1 MNQII
6 CENEAVLLCTRQ
18 QDGVCILRCR
28 TADPIL
34 RLPETVGALPVV
46 ALGDYLCAAREPDV
60 SQYDVFEVRLT
71 TGEQVSSAPVHDARA
86 IERVVV
92 PRSVQAIGSYAFYNC
107 YNLQAVTVHAGLRS
121 VGHGAFMN
129 CTAFRQVELYA
140 GERDKTCLPDL
151 LGQTSGELLAIL
163 HLPQAE
169 ARLLF
174 PLFNEELEDLGP
186 AHIFQRRIEGAGYAY
201 RQCIQN
207 GVLSFLQYDG
217 AFERLLRI
225 QDYDTAC
232 RVALLRLRWPVG
244 LSAPARADYL
254 ECLRAHAE
262 NAVRTLLDS
271 RDVPGL
277 SALLALGTLDR
288 TGLSTACDLAR
299 QMGQTEA
306 LALLLAALDQTV
318 GRVAPFAQ
326 KTYDL

>member
-34 RLPETVGALPVV
+34 RLPETVGGLPVV

-151 LGQTSGELLAIL
+151 LGQTSGELLAVL

-174 PLFNEELEDLGP
+174 PPFNEELEDLGP

-217 AFERLLRI
+217 ALERLLRI

-232 RVALLRLRWPVG
+232 RVALLRLRWSVG
-244 LSAPARADYL
+244 LSAQAREVYL
-254 ECLRAHAE
+254 ACLREHPTD
-262 NAVRTLLDS
+262 AVRTLLDS

-277 SALLALGTLDR
+277 SALLSFGVLDR
-288 TGLSTACDLAR
+288 SGLSAACDLAR

-306 LALLLAALDQTV
+306 LALLLAALDRAI
-318 GRVAPFAQ
+318 GRAAPCRQ

>member
-34 RLPETVGALPVV
+34 RLPETVGGLPVV

-60 SQYDVFEVRLT
+60 SQYDVFKVRLT

-107 YNLQAVTVHAGLRS
+107 YNLQAVTVYAGLRS

-151 LGQTSGELLAIL
+151 LGQTSGELLAVL

-169 ARLLF
+169 ARLFF
-174 PLFNEELEDLGP
+174 PPFNEELEDLGP

-244 LSAPARADYL
+244 LSAQAREVYL
-254 ECLRAHAE
+254 TCLREHPTD
-262 NAVRTLLDS
+262 AVRTLLDS

-277 SALLALGTLDR
+277 SALLSFGVLDR
-288 TGLSTACDLAR
+288 SGLSAACDLAR

-306 LALLLAALDQTV
+306 LALLLAALDRAI
-318 GRVAPFAQ
+318 GRAAPCRQ

>member
-34 RLPETVGALPVV
+34 RLPETVGGLPVV

-306 LALLLAALDQTV
+306 LALLLAALDRTA
-318 GRVAPFAQ
+318 GRAAPCRQ

>member
-34 RLPETVGALPVV
+34 RLPETVGGLPVV

-60 SQYDVFEVRLT
+60 SQYDVFKVRLT
-71 TGEQVSSAPVHDARA
+71 TGEQVSSAPVHDARG
-86 IERVVV
+86 IERIILPSTV
-92 PRSVQAIGSYAFYNC
+92 RAIGSYAFYNC
-107 YNLQAVTVHAGLRS
+107 YSLQALTVHVGVQS
-121 VGHGAFMN
+121 VGHGALMN
-129 CTAFRQVELYA
+129 CTAFHKIDLYA
-140 GERDKTCLPDL
+140 GEGDRTCLSDL
-151 LGQTSGELLAIL
+151 LGQTSGEISVNL
-163 HLPQAE
+163 HLPNAQ
-169 ARLLF
+169 ARLIF
-174 PLFNEELEDLGP
+174 PPFNEELEDLGP

-207 GVLSFLQYDG
+207 GVLSFLQYDS

-262 NAVRTLLDS
+262 NAVHTLLDS

-288 TGLSTACDLAR
+288 AGLSQACDLAR

-306 LALLLAALDQTV
+306 LALLLAALDRTA
-318 GRVAPFAQ
+318 GRAAPCRQ

>member
-34 RLPETVGALPVV
+34 RLPETVGGLPVV

-60 SQYDVFEVRLT
+60 SQYDVFKVRLT

-140 GERDKTCLPDL
+140 GERDKTCLSDL

-169 ARLLF
+169 ARLFF
-174 PLFNEELEDLGP
+174 PPFNEELEDLGP

-244 LSAPARADYL
+244 LSAQAREVYL
-254 ECLRAHAE
+254 TCLREHPTD
-262 NAVRTLLDS
+262 AVRTLLDS

-277 SALLALGTLDR
+277 SALLSFGVLDR
-288 TGLSTACDLAR
+288 GGLSAACDLAR

-306 LALLLAALDQTV
+306 LALLLAALDRTA
-318 GRVAPFAQ
+318 GRAAPCRQ

>member
-34 RLPETVGALPVV
+34 RLPETVGGLPVV
-46 ALGDYLCAAREPDV
+46 ALGDYLCAEREPDV
-60 SQYDVFEVRLT
+60 SKYDVFKVRLT
-71 TGEQVSSAPVHDARA
+71 TGERISSVPAHNARA
-86 IERVVV
+86 IERVVI
-92 PRSVQAIGSYAFYNC
+92 PSSVHSIGSYAFYNC
-107 YNLQAVTVHAGLRS
+107 YSLRALTVHSGVRA
-121 VGHGAFMN
+121 VGHGALMN
-129 CTAFRQVELYA
+129 CTAFQTIDLYA
-140 GERDKTCLPDL
+140 EEGEKTCLSDL
-151 LGQTSGELLAIL
+151 LGQTSGEIAVDL
-163 HLPQAE
+163 HQKYAE
-169 ARLLF
+169 ARLIF
-174 PLFNEELEDLGP
+174 PPFNEELEDLGP

-217 AFERLLRI
+217 ALERLLRI

-244 LSAPARADYL
+244 LGAQARAAYL
-254 ECLRAHAE
+254 DCLHAHAQA
-262 NAVRTLLDS
+262 AVRGLLEV

-277 SALLALGTLDR
+277 SALLSFGALDQG
-288 TGLSTACDLAR
+288 GLSAACGLAR
-299 QMGQTEA
+299 QMSQTEA
-306 LALLLAALDQTV
+306 LALLLAALDRAI
-318 GRVAPFAQ
+318 GPAAPCRQ

>member
-6 CENEAVLLCTRQ
+6 RENEAILLCTQ
-18 QDGVCILRCR
+18 QDDGVCILRCR
-28 TADPIL
+28 TSDPVISLPDQIL
-34 RLPETVGALPVV
+34 GLPVV
-46 ALGDYLCAAREPDV
+46 TLGDYLCAEREPDL
-60 SQYDVFEVRLT
+60 SQYEVFEVRLT
-71 TGEQVSSAPVHDARA
+71 TGDRIGPEPVHNARG
-86 IERVVV
+86 IERVILPSTV
-92 PRSVQAIGSYAFYNC
+92 RAIGSYAFYNC
-107 YNLQAVTVHAGLRS
+107 YSLQAVTVHAGLRS

-244 LSAPARADYL
+244 LGAQARAAYL
-254 ECLRAHAE
+254 DCLHAHAQA
-262 NAVRTLLDS
+262 AVRGLLEA

-277 SALLALGTLDR
+277 SALLSFGVLDR
-288 TGLSTACDLAR
+288 GGLSAACDLAR

-306 LALLLAALDQTV
+306 LALLLAALDRTA
-318 GRVAPFAQ
+318 GRAAPCRQ

>member
-34 RLPETVGALPVV
+34 RLPETVGGLPVV
-46 ALGDYLCAAREPDV
+46 ALGDYLCAEREPDV
-60 SQYDVFEVRLT
+60 SKYDVFKVRLT
-71 TGEQVSSAPVHDARA
+71 TGERISSVPAHNARA
-86 IERVVV
+86 IERVVI
-92 PRSVQAIGSYAFYNC
+92 PSSVHTIGSYAFYNC
-107 YNLQAVTVHAGLRS
+107 YSLRALTVYSGVRA
-121 VGHGAFMN
+121 VGHGALMN
-129 CTAFRQVELYA
+129 CTAFQTIDLYA
-140 GERDKTCLPDL
+140 EEGEKTCLSDL
-151 LGQTSGELLAIL
+151 LGQTSGEIAVDL
-163 HLPQAE
+163 HQKYAE
-169 ARLLF
+169 ARLIF
-174 PLFNEELEDLGP
+174 PPFNEELEDLGP

-217 AFERLLRI
+217 ALERLLRI

-244 LSAPARADYL
+244 LGAQARAAYL
-254 ECLRAHAE
+254 DCLHAHAQA
-262 NAVRTLLDS
+262 AVRGLLEA

-277 SALLALGTLDR
+277 SALLSFGALDQG
-288 TGLSTACDLAR
+288 GLSAACDLAR
-299 QMGQTEA
+299 QMSQTEA
-306 LALLLAALDQTV
+306 LALLLAALDRAI
-318 GRVAPFAQ
+318 GRAAPCRQ

>member
-34 RLPETVGALPVV
+34 RLPETVGGLPVV

-60 SQYDVFEVRLT
+60 SQYDVFKVRLT

-140 GERDKTCLPDL
+140 GERDKTCLSDL

-169 ARLLF
+169 ARLIF
-174 PLFNEELEDLGP
+174 PPFNEELEDLGP

-244 LSAPARADYL
+244 LSAQAREVYL
-254 ECLRAHAE
+254 TCLREHPTD
-262 NAVRTLLDS
+262 AVRTLLDS

-277 SALLALGTLDR
+277 SALLSFGVLDR
-288 TGLSTACDLAR
+288 GGLSAACDLAR

-306 LALLLAALDQTV
+306 LALLLAALDRAI
-318 GRVAPFAQ
+318 GRAAPCRQ

>member
-6 CENEAVLLCTRQ
+6 RENEAILLCTQ
-18 QDGVCILRCR
+18 QDDGVCILRCR
-28 TADPIL
+28 TSDPVISLPDQIL
-34 RLPETVGALPVV
+34 GLPVV
-46 ALGDYLCAAREPDV
+46 TLGDYLCAEREPDL
-60 SQYDVFEVRLT
+60 SQYEVFEVRLT
-71 TGEQVSSAPVHDARA
+71 TGDRIGPEPVHNARG
-86 IERVVV
+86 IERVILPSTV
-92 PRSVQAIGSYAFYNC
+92 RAIGSYAFYNC
-107 YNLQAVTVHAGLRS
+107 YSLQAVTVHAGLRS

-151 LGQTSGELLAIL
+151 LGQTSGELLAVL

-174 PLFNEELEDLGP
+174 PPFNEELEDLGP

-217 AFERLLRI
+217 ALERLLRI

-244 LSAPARADYL
+244 LGAQARAAYL
-254 ECLRAHAE
+254 DCLHAHAQA
-262 NAVRTLLDS
+262 AVRGLLEV

-277 SALLALGTLDR
+277 SALLSFGALDQG
-288 TGLSTACDLAR
+288 GLSAACDLAR

>member
-34 RLPETVGALPVV
+34 RLPETVGGLPVV

-60 SQYDVFEVRLT
+60 SQYDVFKVRLT

-107 YNLQAVTVHAGLRS
+107 YNLQAVTVYAGLRS

-129 CTAFRQVELYA
+129 CTAFHQVELYA

-174 PLFNEELEDLGP
+174 PPFNEELEDLGP

-217 AFERLLRI
+217 ALERLLRI

-262 NAVRTLLDS
+262 NAVHTLLDS

-288 TGLSTACDLAR
+288 AGLSQACDLAR

>member
-34 RLPETVGALPVV
+34 RLPETVGGLPVV

-60 SQYDVFEVRLT
+60 SQYDVFKVRLT

-140 GERDKTCLPDL
+140 GERDKTCLSDL
-151 LGQTSGELLAIL
+151 LGQTSGELLAVL

-169 ARLLF
+169 ARLFF
-174 PLFNEELEDLGP
+174 PPFNEELEDLGP

-244 LSAPARADYL
+244 LSAQAREVYL
-254 ECLRAHAE
+254 TCLREHPTD
-262 NAVRTLLDS
+262 AVRTLLDS

-277 SALLALGTLDR
+277 SALLSFGVLDR
-288 TGLSTACDLAR
+288 GGLSAACDLAR

-306 LALLLAALDQTV
+306 LALLLAALDRTA
-318 GRVAPFAQ
+318 GRAAPCRQ

>member
-34 RLPETVGALPVV
+34 RLPETVGGLPVV

-163 HLPQAE
+163 HLPQVE

>member
-34 RLPETVGALPVV
+34 RLPETVGGLPVV

>member
-28 TADPIL
+28 TSDPVII
-34 RLPETVGALPVV
+34 LPETIHDLPVI
-46 ALGDYLCAAREPDV
+46 ALGDYLCAEREPDV
-60 SQYDVFEVRLT
+60 SKYDVFEVRLT
-71 TGEQVSSAPVHDARA
+71 TGERISSVPAHNARA
-86 IERVVV
+86 IERVVIPSTV
-92 PRSVQAIGSYAFYNC
+92 HTIGSYAFYNC
-107 YNLQAVTVHAGLRS
+107 YSLRALTVHSGVRA
-121 VGHGAFMN
+121 VGHGALMN
-129 CTAFRQVELYA
+129 CTAFQTIDLYA
-140 GERDKTCLPDL
+140 EEGEKTCLPDL

-174 PLFNEELEDLGP
+174 PPFNEELEDLGP

-244 LSAPARADYL
+244 LGAQARAAYL
-254 ECLRAHAE
+254 DCLHAHAQA
-262 NAVRTLLDS
+262 AVRGLLEV

-277 SALLALGTLDR
+277 SALLSFGVLDR
-288 TGLSTACDLAR
+288 GGLSAACDLAR

-306 LALLLAALDQTV
+306 LALLLAALDRTA
-318 GRVAPFAQ
+318 GRAAPCRQ

>member
-34 RLPETVGALPVV
+34 RLPETVGGLPVV

-71 TGEQVSSAPVHDARA
+71 IGEQVSSAPVHDARA

-140 GERDKTCLPDL
+140 GERDKTCLSDL
-151 LGQTSGELLAIL
+151 LGQTSGELLAVL

-169 ARLLF
+169 ARLFF
-174 PLFNEELEDLGP
+174 PPFNEELEDLGP

-244 LSAPARADYL
+244 LSAQAREVYL
-254 ECLRAHAE
+254 TCLREHPTD
-262 NAVRTLLDS
+262 AVRTLLDS

-277 SALLALGTLDR
+277 SALLSFGVLDR
-288 TGLSTACDLAR
+288 GGLSAACDLAR

-306 LALLLAALDQTV
+306 LALLLAALDRTA
-318 GRVAPFAQ
+318 GRAAPCRQ

>member
-34 RLPETVGALPVV
+34 RLPETVGGLPVV

-151 LGQTSGELLAIL
+151 LGQTSGELLAVL

-174 PLFNEELEDLGP
+174 PPFNEELEDLGP

-217 AFERLLRI
+217 ALERLLRI

-244 LSAPARADYL
+244 LGAQARAAYL
-254 ECLRAHAE
+254 DCLHAHAQA
-262 NAVRTLLDS
+262 AVRGLLEA

-277 SALLALGTLDR
+277 SALLSFGALDQG
-288 TGLSTACDLAR
+288 GLSAACDLAR

-306 LALLLAALDQTV
+306 LALLLAALDRAI
-318 GRVAPFAQ
+318 GRAAPCRQ

>member
-34 RLPETVGALPVV
+34 RLPETVGGLPVV

-60 SQYDVFEVRLT
+60 SQYDVFKVRLT

-140 GERDKTCLPDL
+140 
-151 LGQTSGELLAIL
+151 
-163 HLPQAE
+163 
-169 ARLLF
+169 
-174 PLFNEELEDLGP
+174 
-186 AHIFQRRIEGAGYAY
+186 
-201 RQCIQN
+201 
-207 GVLSFLQYDG
+207 
-217 AFERLLRI
+217 
-225 QDYDTAC
+225 
-232 RVALLRLRWPVG
+232 
-244 LSAPARADYL
+244 
-254 ECLRAHAE
+254 
-262 NAVRTLLDS
+262 
-271 RDVPGL
+271 
-277 SALLALGTLDR
+277 
-288 TGLSTACDLAR
+288 
-299 QMGQTEA
+299 
-306 LALLLAALDQTV
+306 
-318 GRVAPFAQ
+318 
-326 KTYDL
+326 

>member
-6 CENEAVLLCTRQ
+6 RENEAILLCARQ
-18 QDGVCILRCR
+18 DDGVCILRCR
-28 TADPIL
+28 TSDPVISLPDQIL
-34 RLPETVGALPVV
+34 GLPVV
-46 ALGDYLCAAREPDV
+46 ALGDYLCAEREPDL
-60 SQYDVFEVRLT
+60 SQYEVFEVRLT
-71 TGEQVSSAPVHDARA
+71 TGDHIGPDPVHNARG
-86 IERVVV
+86 IERVILPPTV
-92 PRSVQAIGSYAFYNC
+92 RAIGSYAFYNC
-107 YNLQAVTVHAGLRS
+107 YSLQALTVHAGVQS
-121 VGHGAFMN
+121 VGHGALMN
-129 CTAFRQVELYA
+129 CTAFHKIDLYA
-140 GERDKTCLPDL
+140 GEGDRTCLSDL
-151 LGQTSGELLAIL
+151 LGQTSGELEVCL
-163 HLPQAE
+163 HLPGTQ
-169 ARLLF
+169 ARLIF
-174 PLFNEELEDLGP
+174 PPFNEELEDLGP

-232 RVALLRLRWPVG
+232 RIALLRLRWPVG

-254 ECLRAHAE
+254 ECLRAHAG

-288 TGLSTACDLAR
+288 AGLSTACDLAR

-306 LALLLAALDQTV
+306 LALLLAALDRTV
-318 GRVAPFAQ
+318 GRAAPLTQ